1 MNAETESI
9 SSAEANPIERRKS
22 RRRAVVHWSI
32 GIVLGTLVDG
42 SAMVGWHKTKD
53 RFVPRN
59 LGEVVP
65 GVVYRSGQIDQ
76 RLIAG
81 FLEDRG
87 IRRIVVMSN
96 YEFDDPD
103 HVAQREASEALGI
116 EVVRVAMRGNGV
128 GTAEQ
133 YAEIVAWV
141 HDSAEQNIPT
151 LLHCHA
157 GAQRT
162 GGTVAAYRLLVQG
175 RPPAEVYDEARTHE
189 WDPEDDLAWPE
200 FLNANMAA
208 IAARLAERGAIEAV
222 PDPLP
227 RFGPG

>member
-1 MNAETESI
+1 MDTES
-9 SSAEANPIERRKS
+9 SSTSEANPIERRKN
-22 RRRAVVHWSI
+22 RRRAVMHWSI
-32 GIVLGTLVDG
+32 GIVLGTLFVG
-42 SAMVGWHKTKD
+42 SGMVGWHKTKD

-76 RLIAG
+76 RLIAD

-116 EVVRVAMRGNGV
+116 EVIRVAMRGNGV

-133 YAEIVAWV
+133 YAEVVAWV
-141 HDSAEQNIPT
+141 HDSAQQNIPT

-175 RPPAEVYDEARTHE
+175 WAPAEVYDEARAHE
-189 WDPEDDLAWPE
+189 WDPDEDRAWPE
-200 FLNANMAA
+200 FLNGNMAS
-208 IAARLAERGAIEAV
+208 IAAGLVERGAIEAV